1 MKYPTLVIL
10 GLILAL
16 VLTGEAKS
24 KSKKQKN
31 KLKEQ
36 FQKEAIL
43 PLAEPCKPAN
53 CKLPDCRCSDTILP
67 RSKFQGKE
75 SEIPQVR
82 KPSFLNVLK
91 YLHQKHILLKIN
103 AILEIFWNLGK
114 RFNIFYLIKII
125 NHS

>member
-53 CKLPDCRCSDTILP
+53 CKDSQTPLGSPPHFNRFSSIL
-67 RSKFQGKE
+67 
-75 SEIPQVR
+75 
-82 KPSFLNVLK
+82 
-91 YLHQKHILLKIN
+91 Y
-103 AILEIFWNLGK
+103 
-114 RFNIFYLIKII
+114 
-125 NHS
+125 